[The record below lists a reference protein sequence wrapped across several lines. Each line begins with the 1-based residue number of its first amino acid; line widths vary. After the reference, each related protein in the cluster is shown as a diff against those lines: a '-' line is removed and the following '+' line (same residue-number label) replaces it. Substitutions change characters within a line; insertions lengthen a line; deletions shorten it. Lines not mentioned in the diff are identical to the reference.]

1 MMWRVYIL
9 SYWRNDAQRQLD
21 ERVEHLLA
29 KSYPNLGWLWVV
41 GDSQDETFAGL
52 DEYSGEDLL
61 VYDIGDTDARL
72 TRRQRWSD
80 TATMGYSL
88 IPEDADYVLVHESD
102 LQTPA
107 DVVERLMDLAE
118 MGYCPVAG
126 WPTLTLNGT
135 KLFYDT
141 WAYRKDG
148 VHFTNH
154 PPYHACY
161 KPGTV
166 FEVDSAG
173 SVILFEA
180 DDLRGRVARERCL
193 VEVCDQLRAEG
204 RHIWVDPTLEVVQPP
219 ELWTPSTLEP

>member
-1 MMWRVYIL
+1 MNRVYIL
-9 SYWRNDAQRQLD
+9 SYWRNDVQRQLGA
-21 ERVEHLLA
+21 RLEHLLA

-41 GDSQDETFAGL
+41 GDSQDETIDVL
-52 DEYSGEDLL
+52 DACSGDDVL
-61 VYDIGDTDARL
+61 VYDIGATDARL
-72 TRRQRWSD
+72 TRRERWSD
-80 TATMGYSL
+80 TATQGYAL

-102 LQTPA
+102 LHTPV
-107 DVVERLMDLAE
+107 DVVERLMELAG

-126 WPTLTLNGT
+126 WPTLVLNGT
-135 KLFYDT
+135 KVFYDT

-148 VHFTNH
+148 VLFHNT

-161 KPGTV
+161 KPSAV

-219 ELWTPSTLEP
+219 ELWTASVLEP